1 MTTNDT
7 GDWRDLFDVAL
18 FEPNRAKLRK
28 RIELARHAINDR
40 LEVLMKLQS
49 ESGRDMSERIAL
61 NDALTTLTELH
72 QIVYARKPSAH
83 VGREGGRAAS

>member
-1 MTTNDT
+1 
-7 GDWRDLFDVAL
+7 
-18 FEPNRAKLRK
+18 
-28 RIELARHAINDR
+28 
-40 LEVLMKLQS
+40 
-49 ESGRDMSERIAL
+49 MSERIAL